1 MTEAEWLAC
10 ADPAA
15 MYKFLG
21 GRASHRKW
29 RLFACACCRRHW
41 HWAADTPA
49 AQAVEV
55 AERFADGRAT
65 AKKLRAVQKE
75 TQDAARQ
82 FYDEYRQT
90 QGVAP
95 YIAHMHASACADAA
109 AAGHDTRASSA
120 SYAISGANYAA
131 QTYAYEITN
140 TAGGVS
146 DLWQAHKDAEA
157 AAHAGVLRDV
167 VGNPFR
173 PVGFDPA
180 WRTTD
185 VRLLAERIY
194 NDRAFDQLPILADA
208 LQDAGCGAERLLEH
222 LRDPA
227 LLPWERSDAAGPPPV
242 EHARGCWA
250 LDLVL
255 GFA

>member
-41 HWAADTPA
+41 HWVEDTPA
-49 AQAVEV
+49 AKAVEV
-55 AERFADGRAT
+55 AERFADGRT
-65 AKKLRAVQKE
+65 TDKKLRAAMNQA
-75 TQDAARQ
+75 DAVAGQ
-82 FYDEYRQT
+82 FYDEYRLT
-90 QGVAP
+90 QGVEP
-95 YIAHMHASACADAA
+95 YIAHVHASACADAVRSGVRFAVNA
-109 AAGHDTRASSA
+109 A
-120 SYAISGANYAA
+120 NFAA

-157 AAHAGVLRDV
+157 AAHAGVLRDI
-167 VGNPFR
+167 VGNPFH

-227 LLPWERSDAAGPPPV
+227 LLPWERSDATGPPPV